1 MRRAPLP
8 LVVLSALAAFVA
20 LPALAVEAKLPR
32 HPAPSPDGSALAFSW
47 QGDIWIVPAA
57 GGTARRLTVHP
68 AADRTPVWSRDG
80 KTIAF
85 ASDRHGNPDVFV
97 IAADGSSAPVRLTF
111 ASTGDTPVDFTPD
124 GKSVIFASRRDESV
138 SRTPVLYAVPVAGGT
153 AAVWQSALGHTA
165 SLAPDGARAVFVR
178 GGTPWT
184 RRGYRGSANRE
195 LWVREADGSYR
206 RLAAFDGDDDAPS
219 WTAGDQVVFLSA
231 RSGRKNVFAVPADGS
246 AAPRALTAHDGSDVR
261 FPRAAA
267 NGTLVAYE
275 FEDAIWT
282 VSPAGGAPRKLTID
296 LPADARVNTLE
307 RKTLRDGASDMALSP
322 DGKRIAFVAAGDVF
336 VTAVRGKDDQEIAA
350 PPTVRVTATPE
361 REQDPAWSPDGKTL
375 VFASARG
382 GNLDLYAARRADEA
396 KDWTESFEFPVT
408 ALTATPQ
415 NERAPQFSPDG
426 KQILFQR
433 GRGDLAVMDAG
444 GANARV
450 LFAHFSAPEVA
461 WSPDGKFIAY
471 AQEDESAN
479 SEIFILPLA
488 GGEPYNVSR
497 HPDNDLAPAWSPDGR
512 RLIWLSRRHAN
523 TLDVWSVWLT
533 RADDERTPED
543 WLKVWNDKPEPKK
556 DEAAKGEKQDE
567 KKAEK
572 GAGKDAKS
580 AKAEDKADAGKKLA
594 VVTIDFERLWERV
607 QPVTELKG
615 DEGSPG
621 FADGGKRIVFTA
633 EIDGERDLYTVRWDG
648 KDQKRL
654 TTGGRAPSAVEPDEK
669 GTMLFFLDGK
679 GTLGRVGLDGK
690 AGDPLPFA
698 ARTEVDLPALR
709 GAVVDEAWRALDE
722 NFYDPQFH
730 GVDWPAQRLKYRPW
744 ALAASSPED
753 FADVMNLMLD
763 ELNASH
769 MGYRPQG
776 GGGPGGAGAA
786 GGETTGFIGALFD
799 PAAGGPGIRVRE
811 VLPGSPAARVD
822 VGLVAGER
830 ILAVGGQP
838 VRADQDVYA
847 LFADTVGQ
855 RVPLTIRGADG
866 KERTAVVIPAP
877 FAQQQEWRREAWVRQ
892 RRELVDRLSAGRL
905 GYLYIPA
912 MDMPSFEEFERD
924 LYAAAHG
931 REGLVID
938 VRNNGGGW
946 TTDYLMAVLNVRRHA
961 WTVERGASKDVK
973 AYAQER
979 LPLAA
984 WTRPAVTLCNE
995 ESYSNAEIFSHAFKT
1010 LGRGKVV
1017 GWPTFGAV
1025 ISTGGTQ
1032 VLDGALVRLPMRG
1045 WYVAGTGV
1053 NMENNGAVPDVP
1065 VEQPPPQDMA
1075 AGEDAQLAKAV
1086 EVLLADLPGDPRRGA
1101 W

>member
-1 MRRAPLP
+1 MRRALP
-8 LVVLSALAAFVA
+8 LLLVLSALVGLVA
-20 LPALAVEAKLPR
+20 LPVLAVEAKLPR
-32 HPAPSPDGSALAFSW
+32 HPAPSPDGTAIAFSW

-57 GGTARRLTVHP
+57 GGAARRLTVHP
-68 AADRTPVWSRDG
+68 AYDRFPVWSRDG
-80 KTIAF
+80 KSIAF
-85 ASDRHGNPDVFV
+85 ASDRYGNADVFV
-97 IAADGSSAPVRLTF
+97 VAADGSSAPVRLTW
-111 ASTGDTPVDFTPD
+111 ASNGDIPVDFTPD
-124 GKSVIFASRRDESV
+124 GKSVIFASRRDEAV
-138 SRTPVLYAVPVAGGT
+138 SRMPVLYVVPVTGGT
-153 AAVWQSALGHTA
+153 AATWQSALGHSA
-165 SLAPDGARAVFVR
+165 SIAPDGERAVFVR

-195 LWVREADGSYR
+195 LWVRETDGSYR
-206 RLAAFDGDDDAPS
+206 RLAAFDGDDDAPT
-219 WTAGDQVVFLSA
+219 WTAADQVVFLSA
-231 RSGRKNVFAVPADGS
+231 RNGRKNVFTVPADGS
-246 AAPRALTAHDGSDVR
+246 TAPRALTAHDGSDVR

-267 NGTLVAYE
+267 NGSLVAYE

-282 VSPAGGAPRKLTID
+282 VAPAGGTPKKLTID

-307 RKTLRDGASDMALSP
+307 RKTAKDGASDMALSP
-322 DGKRIAFVAAGDVF
+322 DGKRIAFVVGGDVF
-336 VTAVRGKDDQEIAA
+336 VTAVRSKDDQEIAA

-375 VFASARG
+375 VFASART
-382 GNLDLYAARRADEA
+382 GNLDLFAARRADDA

-408 ALTATPQ
+408 ALTATPAH
-415 NERAPQFSPDG
+415 ERAPEFSPDG
-426 KQILFQR
+426 KQLLFVR
-433 GRGDLAVMDAG
+433 GRGELVVADADG
-444 GANARV
+444 GNARV
-450 LFAHFSAPEVA
+450 LFTHFSAPQVA

-471 AQEDESAN
+471 AQEDENAN
-479 SEIFILPLA
+479 SEVFVLPLA

-512 RLIWLSRRHAN
+512 RLIWLSRRHAS

-533 RADDERTPED
+533 RADDERTPEE

-556 DEAAKGEKQDE
+556 DDKDASEKEARKAADE
-567 KKAEK
+567 KKGGKAM
-572 GAGKDAKS
+572 AGRRPGSPPRRKT
-580 AKAEDKADAGKKLA
+580 KKLPA
-594 VVTIDFERLWERV
+594 VTIDFERLWERAE
-607 QPVTELKG
+607 PVTELKG
-615 DEGSPG
+615 DEGAPG

-633 EIDGERDLYTVRWDG
+633 EVEAERDLYSVRWDG

-654 TTGGRAPSAVEPDEK
+654 TTGGRAPSVIEPDEK
-669 GTMLFFLDGK
+669 GTTLFFLDGK
-679 GTLGRVGLDGK
+679 GTLGRVALDGK

-698 ARTEVDLPALR
+698 ARYEVDLPALR

-730 GVDWPAQRLKYRPW
+730 GVDWPAQREKYRPW
-744 ALAASSPED
+744 ALAASTPED

-776 GGGPGGAGAA
+776 GGPAGAV

-799 PAAGGPGIRVRE
+799 AAAGGPGIRVRE
-811 VLPGSPAARVD
+811 VLPDSPAARVD
-822 VGLVAGER
+822 VALVPGDR
-830 ILAVGGQP
+830 ILAVGGQK

-855 RVPLTIRGADG
+855 RVPLTILGADG
-866 KERTAVVIPAP
+866 KERAAVVIPVP
-877 FAQQQEWRREAWVRQ
+877 FAQQQEWRRDAWVRQ
-892 RRELVDRLSAGRL
+892 RRALVEQLSGGRL

-946 TTDYLMAVLNVRRHA
+946 TTDYLMAVLNVKRHA
-961 WTVERGASKDVK
+961 WTVERDASKEVK

-984 WTRPAVTLCNE
+984 WTRPAVTVCND

-1032 VLDGALVRLPMRG
+1032 VLDGALVRLPTRG

-1053 NMENNGAVPDVP
+1053 NMENNGAVPDVA
-1065 VEQPPPQDMA
+1065 VEQPPAQDMA
-1075 AGEDAQLAKAV
+1075 AADDAQLAKAV

>member
-1 MRRAPLP
+1 MRRALHRLLACST
-8 LVVLSALAAFVA
+8 LVLVLA
-20 LPALAVEAKLPR
+20 LPAPALEAKLPR
-32 HPAPSPDGSALAFSW
+32 HPAPSPDGSAIAFSW

-68 AADRTPVWSRDG
+68 AADRYPVWSADG
-80 KTIAF
+80 KWIAF
-85 ASDRHGNPDVFV
+85 ASDRHGSSDVFV
-97 IAADGSSAPVRLTF
+97 TAADGSSVPVRLTY
-111 ASTGDTPVDFTPD
+111 ASTADVPVTFAPD
-124 GKSVIFASRRDESV
+124 GEGIVFASRRDEAV
-138 SRTPVLYAVPVAGGT
+138 SRTPTLYLVPRSGGT
-153 AAVWQSALGHTA
+153 AAVWQTALGHTA
-165 SLAPDGARAVFVR
+165 SIAPDGRRAVFVR

-184 RRGYRGSANRE
+184 RRGYRGAANRE

-206 RLAAFDGDDDAPS
+206 RLAAFDGDDDAPT
-219 WTAGDQVVFLSA
+219 WTAGDAIVYLSA
-231 RSGRKNVFAVPADGS
+231 RSGRKNVFVVPADGS
-246 AAPRALTAHDGSDVR
+246 APPRALTQHDGSDVR
-261 FPRAAA
+261 FPRASA
-267 NGTLVAYE
+267 NGALVAYE
-275 FEDAIWT
+275 FENAIWT
-282 VSPAGGAPRKLTID
+282 VSPSGGAPRPLVID

-307 RKTLRDGASDMALSP
+307 RRSAKDGASDMALSP
-322 DGKRIAFVAAGDVF
+322 DGKRIALVVGGDVF
-336 VTAVRGKDDQEIAA
+336 VTAVRSKDDQEIAP

-382 GNLDLYAARRADEA
+382 GNLDLYAVRRADETR
-396 KDWTESFEFPVT
+396 DWTESFEFPVT
-408 ALTATPQ
+408 ALTRTPE

-426 KQILFQR
+426 KQLLYRR
-433 GRGDLAVMDAG
+433 GRGDLVVAAADG
-444 GANARV
+444 SDPRV
-450 LFAHFSAPEVA
+450 LFTHFSAPQVD
-461 WSPDGKFIAY
+461 WSPDGKYVAY
-471 AQEDESAN
+471 AQEDENAN
-479 SEIFILPLA
+479 SEVFLLALA

-512 RLIWLSRRHAN
+512 RLIWLSRRHDN

-533 RADDERTPED
+533 RADDERTPEE
-543 WLKVWNDKPEPKK
+543 WLKVWAEKGDGKKEDRKGEGKDGGEKPAAKKGEGKDVRKDEKDGKDEPKK
-556 DEAAKGEKQDE
+556 
-567 KKAEK
+567 
-572 GAGKDAKS
+572 
-580 AKAEDKADAGKKLA
+580 LPA
-594 VVTIDFERLWERV
+594 VAIDFDRLWERV

-615 DEGSPG
+615 DEGVPG
-621 FADGGKRIVFTA
+621 FADGGKRIVFSA
-633 EIDGERDLYTVRWDG
+633 EFEGERDLYSVRWDG

-654 TTGGRAPSAVEPDEK
+654 TTGGKAPSAVEPDEK
-669 GTMLFFLDGK
+669 GTTLFFLDGK

-690 AGDPLPFA
+690 AGDPLPFT
-698 ARTEVDLPALR
+698 ARYEVDLLALR
-709 GAVVDEAWRALDE
+709 GAVVDEAWGALDE
-722 NFYDPQFH
+722 NFYDPKFH
-730 GVDWPAQRLKYRPW
+730 GVDWPAQRAKYRPW
-744 ALAASSPED
+744 ALEASTAED

-776 GGGPGGAGAA
+776 GGGPGAA
-786 GGETTGFIGALFD
+786 GSETTGFIGALFD

-811 VLPGSPAARVD
+811 VLPDSPAARVD
-822 VGLVAGER
+822 VALKAGER

-855 RVPLTIRGADG
+855 RVPLRILGADG
-866 KERTAVVIPAP
+866 AERTAVVVPAGL
-877 FAQQQEWRREAWVRQ
+877 AKQMEWRRKAWVDQ
-892 RRELVDRLSAGRL
+892 RRALVETLSNGRL

-946 TTDYLMAVLNVRRHA
+946 TTDYLMAVLNVKRHA

-984 WTRPAVTLCNE
+984 WTRPAVTVCND
-995 ESYSNAEIFSHAFKT
+995 ESYSNAEIFSHAFRT
-1010 LGRGKVV
+1010 LGRGRLV

-1025 ISTGGTQ
+1025 ISTGGTT

-1065 VEQPPPQDMA
+1065 VEQPAVQDMA
-1075 AGEDAQLAKAV
+1075 AAADAQLAKAV
-1086 EVLLADLPGDPRRGA
+1086 EVLLADLPDDPRRGA